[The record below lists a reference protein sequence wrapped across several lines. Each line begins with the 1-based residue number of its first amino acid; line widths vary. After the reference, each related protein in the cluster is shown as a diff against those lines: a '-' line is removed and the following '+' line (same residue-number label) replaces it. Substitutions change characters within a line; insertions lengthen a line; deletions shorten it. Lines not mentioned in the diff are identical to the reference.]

1 MSFWVILLAAFLMAG
16 LVVVAAMLWVGT
28 NAILN
33 GRGREPALTVATLRR
48 ALRSVYKGTV
58 RESLPDDF
66 LALLGQL
73 AGRGSRRNG
82 PNRPGQPALN

>member
-16 LVVVAAMLWVGT
+16 LVVAAAMLWVGA

-33 GRGREPALTVATLRR
+33 GRTPERALTVATLRR
-48 ALRSVYKGTV
+48 ALQSIYKGTL

-66 LALLGQL
+66 LALLGKL
-73 AGRGSRRNG
+73 RRGPRAVRAQAARS
-82 PNRPGQPALN
+82 